1 MIRFI
6 EIVLLLTIF
15 AGCAAETSDSYLS
28 VYDIRSLPVELIEQT
43 YDVYEGVD
51 VVAYQRFNA
60 DTLVVYQLTPNFTNS
75 TYLLDS
81 KFWIYR
87 EECDLK
93 EGDIISEHIEINGN
107 KFFISREGFNQ
118 DKCEI
123 YIYHRYPDL

>member
-1 MIRFI
+1 MKRFI
-6 EIVLLLTIF
+6 EIVLLAIF
-15 AGCAAETSDSYLS
+15 TGCAAESPDSYLS

-93 EGDIISEHIEINGN
+93 EGEIISEHIEINGN
-107 KFFISREGFNQ
+107 EFFISKEGFNQ
-118 DKCEI
+118 DECEF
-123 YIYHRYPDL
+123 YIYYGYPDL